1 MPERSDAAEPVTWD
15 DALATLEACLE
26 AAESALELAD
36 PVGME
41 PFRAPPVDAPLDD
54 DQADRARVLLARGE
68 EVQARLEAER
78 DRVRA
83 ELKHLP
89 RMPATQGGTA
99 RFEVTA

>member
-1 MPERSDAAEPVTWD
+1 MDTDPMTWD

-41 PFRAPPVDAPLDD
+41 PFQAPPVAEPLDR

-68 EVQARLEAER
+68 ELQARLEAER

-83 ELKHLP
+83 EFNRLP
-89 RMPATQGGTA
+89 RMPASQGGKA

>member
-41 PFRAPPVDAPLDD
+41 PFHAPPVDGA
-54 DQADRARVLLARGE
+54 ARRRPG
-68 EVQARLEAER
+68 
-78 DRVRA
+78 
-83 ELKHLP
+83 
-89 RMPATQGGTA
+89 
-99 RFEVTA
+99 